1 VFQCWKGDVKCSET
15 FYWRHEKYL
24 MIDRP
29 CVCAEVDT
37 RLELKDLASRTVA
50 KLIKGSY
57 SKDTDKMNVI

>member
-1 VFQCWKGDVKCSET
+1 MSHNRGAQ
-15 FYWRHEKYL
+15 
-24 MIDRP
+24 IDRP